1 MWQPCLRPHLS
12 SIKKDIYHFWTYFIL
27 ENKKKVHIWRE
38 NLDEIADEP
47 LALWHDGVA
56 WRGEGK
62 EAWRQTVCRASTWE
76 RQVVRESLSGHHSQR
91 LRRAVLIHAGRDY
104 TTYYRDACRE
114 CMIIYLI
121 KGHSNAI
128 WELSFSCFRL
138 QQLSIRVAF
147 KNGHRVTSLCWA
159 LCRAWRKS

>member
-1 MWQPCLRPHLS
+1 ML
-12 SIKKDIYHFWTYFIL
+12 T
-27 ENKKKVHIWRE
+27 
-38 NLDEIADEP
+38 
-47 LALWHDGVA
+47 
-56 WRGEGK
+56 
-62 EAWRQTVCRASTWE
+62 
-76 RQVVRESLSGHHSQR
+76 
-91 LRRAVLIHAGRDY
+91 HAGRDY

-138 QQLSIRVAF
+138 QVDGNVTVEHQSRIWQF
-147 KNGHRVTSLCWA
+147 KNGHRVTSLCQA